1 MEPISLHKLKQL
13 LNEQYSSIFII
24 DVRSTEEFFDK
35 RLKNTNNIPL
45 ETLPNKLQ
53 KIPAKRQI
61 IVHCAHGF
69 RAKRAAQFLE
79 EEGYHPIF
87 YVKGDIELWE
97 DAGLDVL
104 FENDQ

>member
-1 MEPISLHKLKQL
+1 MEPISLQKLKQL

-24 DVRSTEEFFDK
+24 DVRSPEEFFDK
-35 RLKNTNNIPL
+35 RLKNTHNIPL

-53 KIPAKRQI
+53 KIPGEKQI

-79 EEGYHPIF
+79 QEGYRPIF